1 MVCTSR
7 TELSLTF
14 DLSCRLKLMLDEMK
28 LSPTSVSI
36 NTTNRMLGEALSNK
50 SFVMPQALNDHN
62 KKSFLWLKCSIAKIT
77 NVFSELHVG
86 FVCPM
91 DLS

>member
-1 MVCTSR
+1 MACTSR
-7 TELSLTF
+7 TEPSLTF

-36 NTTNRMLGEALSNK
+36 NTTNQMSGETLSNK
-50 SFVMPQALNDHN
+50 WFIMPQALNDHN
-62 KKSFLWLKCSIAKIT
+62 KKSCLWLKCSIAKIT

-91 DLS
+91 YLC

>member
-7 TELSLTF
+7 TEPSLTF

-36 NTTNRMLGEALSNK
+36 NTTNQMSGEALANK
-50 SFVMPQALNDHN
+50 CFIMPQALNDHN
-62 KKSFLWLKCSIAKIT
+62 KVIFMVKMFNCQDNKC
-77 NVFSELHVG
+77 FQ
-86 FVCPM
+86 
-91 DLS
+91 